1 MTSIFWQPKALR
13 QLRKIEPKAN
23 TQIRSVVT
31 EELADLSIA
40 RNVKALTNHDYDYR
54 LRVGNYRVFFN
65 FDGSIHIVTVEE
77 VRKRDER
84 TY

>member
-1 MTSIFWQPKALR
+1 MNDIEWKTKALK
-13 QLRKIEPKAN
+13 QLRKIPAQQGN
-23 TQIRSVVT
+23 AIRQSVNA
-31 EELADLSIA
+31 ELPDLTVA
-40 RNVKALTNHDYDYR
+40 RNVKALTNHEYDYR

-65 FDGSIHIVTVEE
+65 LDGAICIVTIEE